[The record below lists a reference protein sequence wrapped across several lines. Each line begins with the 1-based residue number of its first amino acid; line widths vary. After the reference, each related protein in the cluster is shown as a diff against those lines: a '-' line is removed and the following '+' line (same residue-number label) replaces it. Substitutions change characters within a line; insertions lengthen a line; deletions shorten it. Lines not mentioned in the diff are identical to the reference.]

1 MVPGAGITPTF
12 TISRAILS
20 DAVTLVRGDRFYT
33 IDYNPKNLTNWG
45 YSEVQYDLAV
55 QQGCVFYKLCLRAF
69 PHHFKANSIYA
80 HMPMTIPDENRK
92 IMKDLGRE
100 GDYSCT

>member
-1 MVPGAGITPTF
+1 MSNAADQHPFSYEHPDHVEMYPGMVSESAKVPMVPGVGIAPTF

-20 DAVTLVRGDRFYT
+20 DAVALVRGDRFYT

-55 QQGCVFYKLCLRAF
+55 QQGW
-69 PHHFKANSIYA
+69 
-80 HMPMTIPDENRK
+80 
-92 IMKDLGRE
+92 
-100 GDYSCT
+100 